1 MRTIR
6 LKFSTQDLKV
16 RSWWNRMQSQ
26 STGLFYFYCYIL
38 GSLLHHTGDA
48 YTSKE
53 QASYQ
58 CGPLQQ
64 SITDQ
69 MSYKQ
74 EEFIYHS
81 AGGWKSEIKVPSCKV
96 LVGSLCQSADY

>member
-1 MRTIR
+1 M
-6 LKFSTQDLKV
+6 
-16 RSWWNRMQSQ
+16 
-26 STGLFYFYCYIL
+26 
-38 GSLLHHTGDA
+38 
-48 YTSKE
+48 SKE

-64 SITDQ
+64 SSTDQ

-81 AGGWKSEIKVPSCKV
+81 AGGWKSEIKVPSW
-96 LVGSLCQSADY
+96 